1 MAEPMT
7 KARYAQYIAAFNDSD
22 FPGFGKF
29 YADDVVLELPVR
41 TLKGRDAILDFYRV
55 VKEKQKIRETLTV
68 KECVIDG
75 NVMAVDV
82 ETEFHATV
90 DAPDFVVRPMK
101 RGESI
106 HSESFIFYTIR
117 DGKFAHIRATRFK
130 ML

>member
-22 FPGFGKF
+22 FAGFGKF

-41 TLKGRDAILDFYRV
+41 TLKGRDAILDFYRE
-55 VKEKQKIRETLTV
+55 VKARVRETLTV

-75 NVMAVDV
+75 DVIAVDV
-82 ETEFHATV
+82 ETEFFAEK
-90 DAPDFVVRPMK
+90 DAPDFVVRPLK
-101 RGESI
+101 QGESI
-106 HSESFIFYTIR
+106 HSESFIFYKLK
-117 DGKFAHIRATRFK
+117 DGKFVHIRATRFK